1 MMSLHI
7 LFVVFVFFRGQFQKE
22 GSVCLFF
29 QNRRWLEAVGGNG
42 GLTRRRRDA
51 EDGNGM
57 TAGGCSRKGTQRAQ
71 RMISLRIL
79 FVVLVFF
86 RGQFQKEGSVCL
98 FFQNRR

>member
-1 MMSLHI
+1 
-7 LFVVFVFFRGQFQKE
+7 
-22 GSVCLFF
+22 
-29 QNRRWLEAVGGNG
+29 
-42 GLTRRRRDA
+42 
-51 EDGNGM
+51 M

-71 RMISLRIL
+71 RIIGLHIL